1 MDVTNRIQ
9 EQLKG
14 LETRRLE
21 GPTSRQAAVLMAV
34 VVRDGQPHFLLTRR
48 TQSVAT
54 HKGQISFPGGVR
66 EAEDTTLVDT
76 ALRETHEEIGVESR
90 QVSVLGEFHD
100 YLAVT
105 DHLVRSVVGLVSAEA
120 TFQPQQDEVEYLL
133 EIPFEFFRNTDPS
146 VEKRFCSGRTQ
157 NVYFY
162 DFNGETV
169 WGLTARMIKE
179 FLDFLG

>member
-1 MDVTNRIQ
+1 MQVTNRIR
-9 EQLKG
+9 EQLKS
-14 LETRRLE
+14 LEARRIE
-21 GPTSRQAAVLMAV
+21 GPPSRQAAVLMAV
-34 VVRDGQPHFLLTRR
+34 VARDEQPHFLLTRR

-66 EAEDTTLVDT
+66 EAEDKTLVDT
-76 ALRETHEEIGVESR
+76 ALRETHEEIGVER
-90 QVSVLGEFHD
+90 QQVSVLGEFHD
-100 YLAVT
+100 YRAVT
-105 DHLVRSVVGLVSAEA
+105 DHLVRPVVGLVSAEA

-133 EIPFEFFRNTDPS
+133 EIPFEFFRETEPS
-146 VEKRFCSGRTQ
+146 VEKRLRSGQTR

-179 FLDFLG
+179 FLEFLG